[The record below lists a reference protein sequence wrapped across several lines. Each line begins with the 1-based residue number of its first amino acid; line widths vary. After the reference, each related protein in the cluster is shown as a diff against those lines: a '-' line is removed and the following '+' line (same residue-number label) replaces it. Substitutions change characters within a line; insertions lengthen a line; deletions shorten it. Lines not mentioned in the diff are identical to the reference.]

1 MDTSSKIAMVEK
13 YMQAVSTDNIELIK
27 EIYADEATVED
38 PIGSP
43 VKAGINAIVQFYNSF
58 SGVKLQLTSKPR
70 CAGNSVAFTFN
81 AQMGPT
87 TLEIIDVFE
96 FDNAGK
102 VVSMKA
108 YWGPENSIAQE
119 EVLVANRKPCCQ
131 ILPKGRVLLF
141 QLVAR
146 AELSM

>member
-27 EIYADEATVED
+27 EIYADNATVED

-43 VKAGINAIVQFYNSF
+43 VKAGIAAIVEFYNSF
-58 SGVKLQLTSKPR
+58 SGVKLKLTSKPR

-96 FDNAGK
+96 FDSAGK

-108 YWGPENSIAQE
+108 YWGPENNIT
-119 EVLVANRKPCCQ
+119 
-131 ILPKGRVLLF
+131 
-141 QLVAR
+141 
-146 AELSM
+146 